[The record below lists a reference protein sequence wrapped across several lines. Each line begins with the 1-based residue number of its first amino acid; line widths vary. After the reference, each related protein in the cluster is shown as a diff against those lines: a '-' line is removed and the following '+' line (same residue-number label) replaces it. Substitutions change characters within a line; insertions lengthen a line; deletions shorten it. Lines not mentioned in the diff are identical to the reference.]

1 MAEAV
6 AQPPPRRPRAANGAS
21 DVALPLGRTLPHSVE
36 AEEYLL
42 SCCLLD
48 GSDTIARCLEAK
60 VSPAAFYVPA
70 NRTIYEKLCEI
81 YQTRPPVD
89 LAVLAEELKTQ
100 RLLDGIGGYAYLTQ
114 ISSRIPTTAQAQYF
128 IEKVR

>member
-1 MAEAV
+1 M
-6 AQPPPRRPRAANGAS
+6 
-21 DVALPLGRTLPHSVE
+21 GRTLPHSLE

-60 VSPAAFYVPA
+60 LAGAAFYGPA
-70 NRTIYEKLCEI
+70 NRLIYEKLCEI

-89 LAVLAEELKTQ
+89 IAVGARTVLAHK
-100 RLLDGIGGYAYLTQ
+100 GPLTPRQ
-114 ISSRIPTTAQAQYF
+114 KRAPLRAARRSGRMDSRRAAPAG
-128 IEKVR
+128 